1 MVRSSHFCICVRD
14 RTVELSALSKT
25 IPTHFPPGSLNRT
38 PVPQDSDRVVSNPL
52 GSTSVVVP
60 DDAEI
65 ISLRDRRVYL
75 RPLQAQDRPL
85 LEELVA
91 RTESHDLRMR
101 FFGGFHTL
109 PPSVLDQLMI
119 IDPERRITLV
129 ASNSAS
135 GGRQEILAVARAH
148 ALTDG
153 RAEFA
158 LLVRSDL
165 KGLGIGS
172 VLLDRLIARSRSR
185 GISLL
190 VADVLQENTRM
201 LRLADKYGFHQEA
214 AQLGTTRLV
223 LDLDSLAA

>member
-1 MVRSSHFCICVRD
+1 MASIAIAATKERMPITN
-14 RTVELSALSKT
+14 RTV
-25 IPTHFPPGSLNRT
+25 
-38 PVPQDSDRVVSNPL
+38 
-52 GSTSVVVP
+52 
-60 DDAEI
+60 DAVCPAF
-65 ISLRDRRVYL
+65 RC
-75 RPLQAQDRPL
+75 
-85 LEELVA
+85 
-91 RTESHDLRMR
+91 
-101 FFGGFHTL
+101 GL
-109 PPSVLDQLMI
+109 PAAASRSRWNQLPI
-119 IDPERRITLV
+119 
-129 ASNSAS
+129 NSAS